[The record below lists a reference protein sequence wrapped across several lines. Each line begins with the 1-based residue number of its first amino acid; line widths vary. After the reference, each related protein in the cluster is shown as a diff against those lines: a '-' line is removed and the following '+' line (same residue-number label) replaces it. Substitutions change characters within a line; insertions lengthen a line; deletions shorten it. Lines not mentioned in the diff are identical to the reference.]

1 MAGRGGR
8 ALIGRFVP
16 SHLDDPVGLAKRV
29 LSSGAPGGRFAVL
42 LAALGLLAA
51 PADHLL
57 ERRER
62 ARYSRAEAPSRPI
75 LFVCGPPR
83 SGTTLVG
90 LSLMRSLDVAYLTN
104 ATSVFP
110 LSPIT
115 AGDLFRA
122 IPDGRHVPLE
132 SYYGRT
138 AGFRAPN
145 DGLHLW
151 DRWLGTDRGLVR
163 HHIEADRAQAMVE
176 FFGAYEAWTGRPLV
190 AKNNALDAHAALV
203 ASHLPTARFLCLT
216 RDPLFLGQS
225 LLLARRAIHGSDRRE
240 YGLHDPAGTLPHDL
254 YRDIA
259 RQVAFHRELAHSQE
273 AALGRDRFEV
283 IDYEDFCAAPRE
295 HAERIGRG
303 MGVAADAERL
313 PARIEPSRQA
323 RISPVEFEAL
333 EAAIDERDPA

>member
-1 MAGRGGR
+1 MGASRSSWR
-8 ALIGRFVP
+8 RSDCWRPPPTTSSNAESV
-16 SHLDDPVGLAKRV
+16 LAT
-29 LSSGAPGGRFAVL
+29 PGQ
-42 LAALGLLAA
+42 
-51 PADHLL
+51 
-57 ERRER
+57 
-62 ARYSRAEAPSRPI
+62 STSRPI

-115 AGDLFRA
+115 ASDLLRA

-163 HHIEADRAQAMVE
+163 DHIEADGAQAMVE

-203 ASHLPTARFLCLT
+203 AAHLPTARFLCLT

-225 LLLARRAIHGSDRRE
+225 LLLARRAIHGSDRQRVWT
-240 YGLHDPAGTLPHDL
+240 PRP
-254 YRDIA
+254 
-259 RQVAFHRELAHSQE
+259 
-273 AALGRDRFEV
+273 GRD
-283 IDYEDFCAAPRE
+283 AAPRPVPR
-295 HAERIGRG
+295 HRAAGRLSPRARPLPG
-303 MGVAADAERL
+303 GGAGAGPLRGGRL
-313 PARIEPSRQA
+313 RRLLCRSPPARRAHRA
-323 RISPVEFEAL
+323 RDGGGRRRR
-333 EAAIDERDPA
+333 EAAGADRAIAAGAYLPGRVRSARGRHRREGYGVSMVAPTDPTSPESRAESGGRPRPRSAPLA